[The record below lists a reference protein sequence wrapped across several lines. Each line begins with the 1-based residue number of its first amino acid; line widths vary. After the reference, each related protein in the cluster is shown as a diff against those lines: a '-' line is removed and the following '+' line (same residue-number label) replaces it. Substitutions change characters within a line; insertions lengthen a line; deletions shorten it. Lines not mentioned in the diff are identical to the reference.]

1 MEPEVG
7 LNGHCGS
14 LPTQENL
21 WFCASITFYDEM
33 TGLVDDGRVVD
44 IVYMHLSEAF
54 ETIYYKFSI

>member
-1 MEPEVG
+1 
-7 LNGHCGS
+7 
-14 LPTQENL
+14 
-21 WFCASITFYDEM
+21 M